1 MRYSGKFYVLEGID
15 GTGKTEHATRLA
27 KEFGL
32 THFFDPGSTV
42 QSNAIRK
49 LLLEVEG
56 MSQSTRALLYTA
68 ARNEFVLQKLI
79 PALKAGQNVI
89 CERYYFSTMVYQH
102 GALPWSVFNELH
114 SNMPKPDKVIF
125 LDIDP
130 EVAMRRDANPD
141 EASIKG
147 KGIEFFS
154 EHNSRYR
161 NVIKGHN
168 STIVNA
174 NPSLD
179 EVYLN
184 IVRVLARENPNL
196 FG

>member
-1 MRYSGKFYVLEGID
+1 MRYPGKLFVLEGID

-27 KEFGL
+27 KNFGL
-32 THFFDPGSTV
+32 THFRDPGSTV
-42 QSNAIRK
+42 QSEAIRRV
-49 LLLEVEG
+49 LLEVEG
-56 MSQSTRALLYTA
+56 MDQSTRAMLYIA

-102 GALPWSVFNELH
+102 GALSWSVMNELH
-114 SNMPKPDKVIF
+114 ARMPKPDKVI
-125 LDIDP
+125 LLSATP
-130 EVAMRRDANPD
+130 EVAMSRDVNPN
-141 EASIKG
+141 EASING
-147 KGIEFFS
+147 RDASFFS
-154 EHNSRYR
+154 DLSSKYL

-174 NPSLD
+174 NPPQD

-184 IVRVLARENPNL
+184 IVRTLACENPHI

>member
-27 KEFGL
+27 ARFGL
-32 THFFDPGSTV
+32 THFRDPGSTAP
-42 QSNAIRK
+42 SEAIRK
-49 LLLEVEG
+49 VLLEVEG
-56 MSQSTRALLYTA
+56 MDQSTRAMLYIA

-102 GALPWSVFNELH
+102 GALSWSAMKDLH
-114 SNMPKPDKVIF
+114 SHMPKPDKVIL
-125 LDIDP
+125 LDASPD
-130 EVAMRRDANPD
+130 VAMARDANPN

-147 KGIEFFS
+147 RDAAFFS
-154 EHNSRYR
+154 DLSSKYR
-161 NVIKGHN
+161 NVVRGHN

-174 NPSLD
+174 NPSSD

-184 IVRVLARENPNL
+184 IVRALARENPNI